1 MEKFFK
7 IFLQE
12 EDELEK
18 EIDQTDQVPPEDPL
32 ETPEDFFEEE
42 FSEEEWLEEDEE

>member
-7 IFLQE
+7 FFLQE

-18 EIDQTDQVPPEDPL
+18 EIDQIPPEDPL

-42 FSEEEWLEEDEE
+42 FSEEEWLEKDDEE